1 MVSRAELPTL
11 LLIALCYCVF
21 GSATYL
27 AGAEGGALP
36 VMILALVIT
45 LYSSLQHEVI
55 HCHPFRKQTWN
66 DALIF
71 PALGLFVPY
80 LRFKETH
87 LAHHFDPN
95 LTDPYEDPETNFVDV
110 LKWNKMSFLRRL
122 GHKLNTTLL
131 GRMTV
136 GPIIGLGGFL
146 RDDFEAFLNGEKRL
160 VWHYVHHLFGV
171 AIVLFWLV
179 MITNFPIWQYVAAA
193 YLGMSILRIRTYL
206 EHQAHER
213 AAARSVIIEDRGLLA
228 FLFLNNNF
236 HAVHHSHPRLVWHQL
251 PKAFERKRTHFLKK
265 NDGYHYRSYW
275 SVFKDH
281 FVRPKDGPV
290 HPLWSK
296 EPALLQPNGIVDQSD
311 LPKI

>member
-11 LLIALCYCVF
+11 LLIALCYGVF
-21 GSATYL
+21 GAATYL
-27 AGAEGGALP
+27 AGSEGGALP
-36 VMILALVIT
+36 MMILALVIT

-55 HCHPFRKQTWN
+55 HGHPFRKQIWN
-66 DALIF
+66 DALVF
-71 PALGLFVPY
+71 PAFGLFVPY

-110 LKWNKMSFLRRL
+110 LEWNKMSFLRRL

-136 GPIIGLGGFL
+136 GPIIGLGGFF
-146 RDDFEAFLNGEKRL
+146 RDDFEALLNGEKRL

-179 MITNFPIWQYVAAA
+179 TVTNFPVWLYVAAA

-251 PKAFERKRTHFLKK
+251 PKAFERKRAHFLKK
-265 NDGYHYRSYW
+265 NDGYYYRSYW
-275 SVFKDH
+275 SVFKGH

-296 EPALLQPNGIVDQSD
+296 EPESLRNMRMG
-311 LPKI
+311 K